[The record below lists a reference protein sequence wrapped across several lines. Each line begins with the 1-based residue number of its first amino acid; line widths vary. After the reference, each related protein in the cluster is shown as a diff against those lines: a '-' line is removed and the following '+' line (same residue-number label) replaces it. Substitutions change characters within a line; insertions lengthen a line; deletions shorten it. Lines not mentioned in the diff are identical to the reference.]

1 MKKKGLFLVFA
12 VIVTVAV
19 LSVFAAA
26 CDTSEGGTF
35 AEFTVNFYSESELV
49 KSVTVDAADF
59 DFASAIPEAPE
70 KSGEEGKYVFS
81 HWQFVDGTPLSADN
95 YPTKDADLFAVYE
108 LESKTYTVTFKGFD
122 GGYLAVNGK
131 YSQTIEEGKA
141 AVAPVAPEVEGYEFK
156 GWDKDFD
163 DVRENLTVNAVY
175 EAKSYTL
182 TFTDGKNVVNS
193 EQVAFGT
200 ALDEYTE
207 EGIEKDGLTFFG
219 WKSADGETYYD
230 MPAKNLTMVA
240 EWKVNS
246 PVGVSLIS
254 SAESAVYG
262 EGITFTLSYTQYEDL
277 EYSVRWLV
285 GGTVVG
291 DEGDTFLLKQG
302 AGTYKVK
309 ATVTAN
315 YDGASSSVST
325 QEIKVEI
332 AKKDLIVTPVVSD
345 VVYGESYIPSFLFE
359 GFIDGEDESCLYG
372 ELRVNTNYYS
382 GADAGDYNVSAV
394 GMSSDDY
401 MINTPTVTL
410 TVVKRPLTV
419 SVAPATA
426 TYGDDFESPEYTV
439 EGLYVNDAVEG
450 VTLSCDYPSVNK
462 NAGVYDITASG
473 LTFASGKAENYDIK
487 YTKSTLTVNKKAAT
501 AKLNGV
507 DDVVYLSEAPGLTYT
522 VSGLIDGDNES
533 ALGTVSTVC
542 DYAAGDD
549 VGEYRAYLEIEG
561 ESVNYE
567 VTLQNDAQ
575 SPVKFSVT
583 PYDIKFEGVAIKD
596 NRYDGNAWESTVDKF
611 VTELP
616 DGFTAEGAIKAL
628 TKATG
633 DYTLPGDEDKF
644 AITLA
649 VLNAEGED
657 CTGNF
662 SVTYSFTLTVGETVN
677 MTVQNYEYDYTGEP
691 QGGGVTVADEG
702 YTAEYLNGGVYTSSY
717 PTFTDAGEYTV
728 EFRVIDNGGAVVLSS
743 SYKVTVNKIDNTVN
757 TDGVTKVYT
766 YNGSVQTVSGA
777 VALYEEAAVTYENNT
792 FTDVPDGGVLTVTA
806 IAAETKNYK
815 ETRVSFT
822 VTVNKA
828 DYTEEQIPE
837 LEIEVQ
843 AEPGKTL
850 EGIAAPEN
858 CTWHN
863 AAAVSL
869 VVGEQSVDASYCA
882 DSRNYNA
889 KSVSVKVVGIKTAIA
904 IVSSDVSVPF
914 GTDYAPQYSFTKNSV
929 AFDPSTVGLILTVKA
944 DTTTFAVG
952 STYKVTL
959 SLDDNEWYTAPDKT
973 VTVKVPTV
981 LYGGAYYTIE
991 DALKLVQSNESFIIV
1006 AYDTSFATPD
1016 VAADVYPDDSYYTLS
1031 SGENLLVPYSEA
1043 HSTDTG
1049 DIYATTGSS
1058 VTKNNAY
1065 ATLYIPSG
1073 ITFDSSGFVYVSAA
1087 RNSNSANPTGNA
1099 AGKYGVLNIAEGAK
1113 FISGGTFECSG
1124 FAIGDGLIEIT
1135 GGKLY
1140 EPMIAIGYKG
1150 GNITNAINSKVFP
1163 INQYTLNNIMTD
1175 MKVYSSVSYFAKTVI
1190 KASSNDV
1197 KTDVEFMG
1205 SSSDEFMQLT
1215 DGYIMKSYNDNTGKV
1230 SFEVSGSVSFNDM
1243 TLTLGGV
1250 GSLSVT
1256 VSTSGKQVPLPG
1268 YFDFTIKSGSTATVN
1283 AGVKLLPGSSFTVES
1298 GATLNVKSNVFVY
1311 TRLSDEYFDKSDQ
1324 YSGMADSKKF
1334 SGWQDGGNAMAY
1346 PHASA
1351 KDYYYTSVTFDFN
1364 ASTPAELN
1372 VYGTLIV
1379 GSGAKIAGGITLG
1392 EGGKIQLDSNA
1403 ATENTITEDHTDY
1416 EDNTKFFGK
1425 VISVKAHY
1433 FYSTASAYYING
1445 GNEVAL
1451 EKGRTYT
1458 ATASGVTVS

>member
-1 MKKKGLFLVFA
+1 MKKHVLLFVA
-12 VIVTVAV
+12 VILAIAVSSAFVTSCTTDDAG
-19 LSVFAAA
+19 
-26 CDTSEGGTF
+26 ETF
-35 AEFTVNFYSESELV
+35 TRFTVNFYSENELV

-70 KSGEEGKYVFS
+70 KNGEGGIYVFS

-95 YPTKDADLFAVYE
+95 YPTKDADLFAVYK

-163 DVRENLTVNAVY
+163 NVRGNLTVNAVY

-182 TFTDGKNVVNS
+182 TFTDGKNVVKS

-207 EGIEKDGLTFFG
+207 EGIEKDGLTFLK
-219 WKSADGETYYD
+219 WMSADGETYYD

-262 EGITFTLSYTQYEDL
+262 DGITFTLSYTQYEDL

-332 AKKDLIVTPVVSD
+332 AKKDLTVTPVVSD
-345 VVYGESYIPSFLFE
+345 VAYGGSYTPSFVFD
-359 GFIDGEDESCLYG
+359 GFIDGEDESYLYG
-372 ELRVNTNYYS
+372 ELRANTKYYK
-382 GADAGDYNVSAV
+382 GADAGVYYVSA
-394 GMSSDDY
+394 GGISSDNY
-401 MINTPTVTL
+401 TIITPTVAL

-419 SVAPATA
+419 SVAHGTV
-426 TYGDDFESPEYTV
+426 TYGDDFEPSVYSV
-439 EGLYVNDAVEG
+439 EGLYGNDAVEG

-473 LTFASGKAENYDIK
+473 LEVTNGKTDNYDIE
-487 YTKSTLTVNKKAAT
+487 YVPGTLTVNKRAASV
-501 AKLNGV
+501 KLNAV
-507 DDVVYLSEAPGLTYT
+507 EDVVYLSEAPGLTYT
-522 VSGLIDGDNES
+522 VSGLIDGDDES
-533 ALGTVSTVC
+533 ALGTISTVC

-549 VGEYRAYLEIEG
+549 VGEYRAYLEIAG

-567 VTLQNDAQ
+567 VTLQSDAQ
-575 SPVKFSVT
+575 SPVKFNVT
-583 PYDIKFEGVAIKD
+583 HYGIEFEGAAVKD
-596 NRYDGNAWESTVDKF
+596 NRYDGNAWFSSVDKF
-611 VTELP
+611 VTGLP

-628 TKATG
+628 TNATG
-633 DYTLPGDEDKF
+633 DYTLSGDKDKF
-644 AITLA
+644 EITLK

-662 SVTYSFTLTVGETVN
+662 NVTYSFKLTVGATVN

-757 TDGVTKVYT
+757 TDGVPEEYT
-766 YNGSVQTVSGA
+766 YNGALQTVSGA
-777 VALYEEAAVTYENNT
+777 AAVYENAAVTYENNA
-792 FTDVPDGGVLTVTA
+792 FTDVPDGGTLTVTA
-806 IAAETKNYK
+806 IAAETKNHK
-815 ETRVSFT
+815 ETRATFT

-828 DYTEEQIPE
+828 DYTAEQIPS

-850 EGIAAPEN
+850 ARVAAPAN
-858 CTWHN
+858 CTWYD

-869 VVGEQSVDASYCA
+869 AVGEQSVDAWYCA
-882 DSRNYNA
+882 DKRNYNA
-889 KSVSVKVVGIKTAIA
+889 KRVSVKVVGIKTAIA

-914 GTDYAPQYSFTKNSV
+914 GTQYAPQYSFTKNSV
-929 AFDPSTVGLILTVKA
+929 AFDPSTVGLTLTVTA
-944 DTTTFAVG
+944 DKTSFAVG

-959 SLDDNEWYTAPDKT
+959 SLDDNDWYVAPDRT

-981 LYGGAYYTIE
+981 LYGGGYYTIE
-991 DALKLVQSNESFIIV
+991 DALKLEQTNESYIIV
-1006 AYDTSFATPD
+1006 AHDTSFATPE
-1016 VAADVYPDDSYYTLS
+1016 VAAGVYTDSSYYTLS

-1043 HSTDTG
+1043 YSTDAF
-1049 DIYATTGSS
+1049 DYATGK
-1058 VTKNNAY
+1058 VVKNNAY
-1065 ATLYIPSG
+1065 ATLCIPSG
-1073 ITFDSSGFVYVSAA
+1073 ITYESYGYTYVAATRNVGSAQ
-1087 RNSNSANPTGNA
+1087 PTGNTS
-1099 AGKYGVLNIAEGAK
+1099 GKYGVLNIAEGAK
-1113 FISGGTFECSG
+1113 FVSYGTFECLG
-1124 FAIGDGLIEIT
+1124 FTEGDGLVEIKS
-1135 GGKLY
+1135 GKLY

-1150 GNITNAINSKVFP
+1150 GTITSAIRNTVFP
-1163 INQYTLNNIMTD
+1163 INQYTLNNIIAD
-1175 MKVYSSVSYFAKTVI
+1175 MKVYSGVEYYAKAAVGASGEEIPSDVNFLGNTSSV
-1190 KASSNDV
+1190 
-1197 KTDVEFMG
+1197 FMNL
-1205 SSSDEFMQLT
+1205 QN
-1215 DGYIMKSYNDNTGKV
+1215 GYMIKSYNKDNGV
-1230 SFEVSGSVSFNDM
+1230 VRFDVYGDIQFNDM
-1243 TLTLGGV
+1243 SITLESPFGNV
-1250 GSLSVT
+1250 S

-1268 YFDFTIKSGSTATVN
+1268 YFDFEIKSGSTASVN
-1283 AGVKLLPGSSFTVES
+1283 AGIKLLPGASFTVDE
-1298 GATLNVKSNVFVY
+1298 GATLNVNKDLFVY
-1311 TRLSDEYFDKSDQ
+1311 SAFDGYVTLDKSGA
-1324 YSGMADSKKF
+1324 YSSTPIYN
-1334 SGWQDGGNAMAY
+1334 GWQDGGNGVTY
-1346 PHASA
+1346 PLTGYDL
-1351 KDYYYTSVTFDFN
+1351 KDYYYTNVALDFN
-1364 ASTPAELN
+1364 GTTPATFTVKGTVN
-1372 VYGTLIV
+1372 VA
-1379 GSGAKIAGGITLG
+1379 SGGKVAGGFVLEENGKIAV
-1392 EGGKIQLDSNA
+1392 NA
-1403 ATENTITEDHTDY
+1403 EASVSNTIKEDFLNYNDTI
-1416 EDNTKFFGK
+1416 NLLFGK
-1425 VISVKAHY
+1425 Y
-1433 FYSTASAYYING
+1433 FKSTASAYYVSG

>member
-1 MKKKGLFLVFA
+1 MKKHVLLFVA

-81 HWQFVDGTPLSADN
+81 HWQFVDGTPLSEDN

-108 LESKTYTVTFKGFD
+108 LQGTAYTVTFKGFD

-163 DVRENLTVNAVY
+163 DVRGNLTVNAVY

-207 EGIEKDGLTFFG
+207 EGIEKDGLTFLK
-219 WKSADGETYYD
+219 WMSADGETYYD

-332 AKKDLIVTPVVSD
+332 AKKDLTVTPVVSD

-439 EGLYVNDAVEG
+439 EGLYVNDEVEG

-487 YTKSTLTVNKKAAT
+487 YTKSTLTVNKRAAT
-501 AKLNGV
+501 VKLNEV

-522 VSGLIDGDNES
+522 VSGLIDGDNKS
-533 ALGTVSTVC
+533 ALGTISIVC
-542 DYAAGDD
+542 NYAAGDD
-549 VGEYRAYLEIEG
+549 VGEYCAYLEIAG

-567 VTLQNDAQ
+567 VTLQSDAQ

-596 NRYDGNAWESTVDKF
+596 NRYDENAWSSSVDKF
-611 VTELP
+611 VTGLP
-616 DGFTAEGAIKAL
+616 DGFAAEGTIAAL
-628 TKATG
+628 TNEMG

-644 AITLA
+644 EITLK
-649 VLNAEGED
+649 VLNAKGEDCED

-662 SVTYSFTLTVGETVN
+662 SVTYSFTLTVGEAVN
-677 MTVQNYEYDYTGEP
+677 MTVQNYNYDYTGEP

-766 YNGSVQTVSGA
+766 YNGALQTVSGA
-777 VALYEEAAVTYENNT
+777 AAVYGNAAVTYENNA
-792 FTDVPDGGVLTVTA
+792 FTDVPDGGTLTVTA

-815 ETRVSFT
+815 ETRATFT

-828 DYTEEQIPE
+828 DYTAEQIPS
-837 LEIEVQ
+837 LEIKVQ

-850 EGIAAPEN
+850 EGVAASAN
-858 CTWHN
+858 CEWYN
-863 AAAVSL
+863 AGAVSL
-869 VVGEQSVDASYCA
+869 VVGEKSADAWYCA
-882 DSRNYNA
+882 DSRNYKA
-889 KSVSVKVVGIKTAIA
+889 KRVSVKVVGIKTAIA
-904 IVSSDVSVPF
+904 IVSSDVIVNF
-914 GTDYAPQYSFTKNSV
+914 DTDYAPQYSFTKNSV
-929 AFDPSTVGLILTVKA
+929 AFDPSTVGLTLTVSA
-944 DTTTFAVG
+944 DKTTFAVG

-959 SLDDNEWYTAPDKT
+959 SLDDNKWYTAPDKT

-991 DALKLVQSNESFIIV
+991 DALKLEQSNESYIIV
-1006 AYDTSFATPD
+1006 AHNTSFATPE
-1016 VAADVYPDDSYYTLS
+1016 AAEGVYTDSSYYTLS

-1043 HSTDTG
+1043 YSTDAS
-1049 DIYATTGSS
+1049 DYATGE
-1058 VTKNNAY
+1058 VIKNNAY

-1073 ITFDSSGFVYVSAA
+1073 ITYESYGYTYVAAA
-1087 RNSNSANPTGNA
+1087 RNVGSAKPTGNTS
-1099 AGKYGVLNIAEGAK
+1099 GKYGVLNIAEGAK
-1113 FISGGTFECSG
+1113 LVSYGTFECLG
-1124 FAIGDGLIEIT
+1124 FTEGDGLVEIKS
-1135 GGKLY
+1135 GKLY

-1150 GNITNAINSKVFP
+1150 GRITSAIYNNVFP
-1163 INQYTLNNIMTD
+1163 INQYTVNNIIAEL
-1175 MKVYSSVSYFAKTVI
+1175 KVYSGAEYYAKAVVGASDSDVPSNVNFLGNTNSV
-1190 KASSNDV
+1190 
-1197 KTDVEFMG
+1197 FMNLQ
-1205 SSSDEFMQLT
+1205 S
-1215 DGYIMKSYNDNTGKV
+1215 GYLVKSYDSTTGVVKFDV
-1230 SFEVSGSVSFNDM
+1230 YGNIQFNDM
-1243 TLTLGGV
+1243 QLKLESILGNI
-1250 GSLSVT
+1250 T

-1268 YFDFTIKSGSTATVN
+1268 YFDFEIKSGFTATVN
-1283 AGVKLLPGSSFTVES
+1283 AGVKLLPGASFTVDE
-1298 GATLNVKSNVFVY
+1298 GATLNVNKDLFVY
-1311 TRLSDEYFDKSDQ
+1311 SAFEGYVTLDKSDI
-1324 YSGMADSKKF
+1324 YEGTKIYD
-1334 SGWQDGGNAMAY
+1334 GWQDGGNGVTYPVTAY
-1346 PHASA
+1346 SL
-1351 KDYYYTSVTFDFN
+1351 KNYYYTDVTLDFN
-1364 ASTPAELN
+1364 GTTPAVLTVKGTLN
-1372 VYGTLIV
+1372 VASGGTL
-1379 GSGAKIAGGITLG
+1379 AGGVVLEENGRIVVNGSANVSKTIKEDISNYSDKILG
-1392 EGGKIQLDSNA
+1392 LTVRDR
-1403 ATENTITEDHTDY
+1403 
-1416 EDNTKFFGK
+1416 
-1425 VISVKAHY
+1425 Y
-1433 FYSTASAYYING
+1433 FKSTASAYYVSG